1 MILEFVVEV
10 KQRGEDV
17 EKNILRKDDL
27 KANVCS
33 RKSLVR
39 RECEKDEARISGP
52 GQVMLRSLTLVYRS
66 KIPKLLKLRT
76 ISPPFKELFVNQL
89 YEGEVFIHIEQ
100 IKLQSPKTYEIHT
113 FTPET

>member
-1 MILEFVVEV
+1 MW
-10 KQRGEDV
+10 K
-17 EKNILRKDDL
+17 KNIQRKDDL

-52 GQVMLRSLTLVYRS
+52 EFLARSCLVYRS

-89 YEGEVFIHIEQ
+89 YEGEVFLHIEQ
-100 IKLQSPKTYEIHT
+100 IKLQSPKMYEIHT